1 MDNLKAIAEK
11 LDLQVEDLLHHW
23 EHHMPKYLTF
33 RGRVIKGTAAGHPF
47 TEWVREGDSDW
58 LIPLQKVIGAAQE
71 NGYVVCKTP
80 KETEEGRRLSKSVQN
95 PLPRRLHSFESSVHR
110 AAANP

>member
-47 TEWVREGDSDW
+47 TEWVREGDSPCVRIDDASGGRPW
-58 LIPLQKVIGAAQE
+58 GGPQGAAR
-71 NGYVVCKTP
+71 
-80 KETEEGRRLSKSVQN
+80 GRGDWRWAST
-95 PLPRRLHSFESSVHR
+95 H
-110 AAANP
+110 